1 MTLRDL
7 EYVCAVA
14 DHTHFGQAA
23 EACHVGQPTL
33 SGQIRKLEEHLGV
46 TLFERTRKSVRL
58 TPVGERIVEIARGML
73 GAAGQIEQTARAQ
86 RDPFAGRF
94 RLGIIP
100 TIAPYL
106 IPRFVKPLD
115 RRFPL
120 LEIVFVEDITDRLTE
135 RLEGGALEAAIVAT
149 SPDSPRLRSVPLYR
163 EPFSVAMPRGHR
175 LAALDSV
182 KPADLDPAELLL
194 LADGH
199 CLRDQA
205 LAVCG
210 LEASALGTA
219 TSATSL
225 ETILNLVSA
234 GHGITFAP
242 ALALQSPWF
251 KSLKVLTRPFPSAG
265 ADRKVRILHRSGFP
279 QEPLI
284 EQIARLIRGAL
295 PASVTAFRPTR

>member
-7 EYVCAVA
+7 EYVSAVA
-14 DHTHFGQAA
+14 DHNHFGRAA

-33 SGQIRKLEEHLGV
+33 SAQIRKLEDHLGV
-46 TLFERTRKSVRL
+46 ALFERTKKSVRL
-58 TPVGERIVEIARGML
+58 TPVGARIVEIAREMIES
-73 GAAGQIEQTARAQ
+73 AERIEQTASAH

-106 IPRFVKPLD
+106 IPIFIKRLEKRLP
-115 RRFPL
+115 R
-120 LEIVFVEDITDRLTE
+120 LEIIFVEDITDRLTG
-135 RLEGGALEAAIVAT
+135 RLDSGSLEAAIVAT
-149 SPDSPRLRSVPLYR
+149 SPQSPRLRSAPLYR
-163 EPFSVAMPRGHR
+163 EPFSLAVPRGHR
-175 LAALDSV
+175 LAARKSI
-182 KPADLDPAELLL
+182 KPSDLDPAELLL

-210 LEASALGTA
+210 LEASALA
-219 TSATSL
+219 AAASATSL

-234 GHGITFAP
+234 GHGITFVP
-242 ALALQSPWF
+242 ALALQAPSF
-251 KSLKVLTRPFPSAG
+251 KNFKVLTRPFLSAD
-265 ADRKVRILHRSGFP
+265 ADREIRVLHRAAFP

-284 EQIARLIRGAL
+284 EQLALLIRSAV
-295 PASVTAFRPTR
+295 PASVTPIQPGR